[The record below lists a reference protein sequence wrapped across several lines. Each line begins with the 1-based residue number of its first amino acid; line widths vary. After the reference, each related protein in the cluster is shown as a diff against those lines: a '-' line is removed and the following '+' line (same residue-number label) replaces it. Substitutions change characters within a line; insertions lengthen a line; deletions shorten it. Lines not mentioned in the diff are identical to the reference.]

1 MPKYLKV
8 MFGTTSGA
16 NSDVKYKLNDVT
28 VANTWVDL
36 IFQLKIKY

>member
-16 NSDVKYKLNDVT
+16 NSDVKYKFNENLR
-28 VANTWVDL
+28 
-36 IFQLKIKY
+36 ILKSFYMN